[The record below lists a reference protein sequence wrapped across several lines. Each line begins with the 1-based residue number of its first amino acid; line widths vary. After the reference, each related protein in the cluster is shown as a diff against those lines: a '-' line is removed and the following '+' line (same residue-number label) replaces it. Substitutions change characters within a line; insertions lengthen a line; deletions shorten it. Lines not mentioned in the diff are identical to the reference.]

1 MHKSGLVHRDI
12 KPENILM
19 HSKERL
25 EIKIADFGF
34 ASSDDDLNVFLG
46 TPFYMAPELVL

>member
-1 MHKSGLVHRDI
+1 MNDYVHRDI

-19 HSKERL
+19 KNK

-34 ASSDDDLNVFLG
+34 CKKMD
-46 TPFYMAPELVL
+46 